1 MKYYHVTLFSNIESI
16 LKEGLIPQIGQRS
29 IDANETEKLVYLFQ
43 DLIDVENAL
52 MNWLGDWYTDA
63 YGENIPIAILE
74 IILPIDFPIEEGI
87 VEYEKI
93 SKQKIPPKFI
103 RFLRKE

>member
-1 MKYYHVTLFSNIESI
+1 MCGEDITL
-16 LKEGLIPQIGQRS
+16 
-29 IDANETEKLVYLFQ
+29 
-43 DLIDVENAL
+43 
-52 MNWLGDWYTDA
+52 
-63 YGENIPIAILE
+63 AILE

-103 RFLRKE
+103 RFLRKEYSSKGAYRLLF